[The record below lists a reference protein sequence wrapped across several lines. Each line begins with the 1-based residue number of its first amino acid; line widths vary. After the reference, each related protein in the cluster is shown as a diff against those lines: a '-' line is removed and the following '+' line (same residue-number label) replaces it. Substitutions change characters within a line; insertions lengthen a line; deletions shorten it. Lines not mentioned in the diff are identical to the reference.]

1 MKKRIVLFALN
12 YCENVQPALKKS
24 ALRGLSFVLAAIFLS
39 ASAVYP
45 AFVSADSGDEKKIEK
60 RENKSKKQSK
70 ESVKKTGGV
79 KNKKNKAPV
88 DNKVKKEVEK
98 SKDSKSKDS
107 KSKDSK
113 SKDSKSKDSKSKD
126 SKSKDSKSKD
136 SKSKDSKSK
145 DSIKK
150 AGKSKESTKIAN
162 KKKPVDNKKKKSDE
176 KKELPLKDVNY
187 KTLDMAT
194 DEILINSKKYKVG
207 GISLEKKIPV
217 KKSKINEIKKL
228 AADVKKDFEEH
239 KKVSRR
245 KKNRYSIELPDSYH
259 NIDTKLAFEIMRRV
273 NLSSLA
279 MFKTLYLPH
288 LKKARS
294 VKNRTAL
301 KERAGGDALDERT
314 KMALFIVG
322 SFINEVIE
330 KYNSGNLS
338 KTYKDFGRWVNEGA
352 NILAYGTIFPG
363 DSGARKSTKK
373 SGGRNGVISFE
384 TAKKLL
390 RALIEVESSAVQ
402 MKHGR
407 ANISL
412 NMRTYPRDGSY
423 VIGFMQ
429 ESVDDFARGVNL
441 FDPEINIKYTCKKLH
456 KYLVK
461 YNGNYDKM
469 LRHYNAGQGNMDCE
483 QAHRYSAKVHKFMER
498 Y

>member
-12 YCENVQPALKKS
+12 CYKNLSPALKVT
-24 ALRGLSFVLAAIFLS
+24 AFRGVLSLIAAVLFAA
-39 ASAVYP
+39 AAVVMAAAP
-45 AFVSADSGDEKKIEK
+45 AGAVSGAGTEKKIEK

-70 ESVKKTGGV
+70 ESVKKDDGV
-79 KNKKNKAPV
+79 KDKKNKAPV
-88 DNKVKKEVEK
+88 EKKVKN
-98 SKDSKSKDS
+98 
-107 KSKDSK
+107 
-113 SKDSKSKDSKSKD
+113 
-126 SKSKDSKSKD
+126 
-136 SKSKDSKSK
+136 
-145 DSIKK
+145 K
-150 AGKSKESTKIAN
+150 AEKSKESKEKPADKKN
-162 KKKPVDNKKKKSDE
+162 KKPDDKKNKKPDVKKV
-176 KKELPLKDVNY
+176 LPPKDFNL
-187 KTLDMAT
+187 KTLNIAT

-207 GISLEKKIPV
+207 GISLEKSKTAV

-239 KKVSRR
+239 KKANPR
-245 KKNRYSIELPDSYH
+245 KKNRYSIDLPVSYH
-259 NIDTKLAFEIMRRV
+259 NIDMKLASEIMRRV
-273 NLSSLA
+273 NLSSLS

-288 LKKARS
+288 LKKAHS
-294 VKNRTAL
+294 VKNKSGL
-301 KERAGGDALDERT
+301 KNQTGGDSLDDRT

-330 KYNSGNLS
+330 KYDSGNLS
-338 KTYKDFGRWVNEGA
+338 KTHKDFGRWINEGA

-363 DSGARKSTKK
+363 DSGARKSSKK
-373 SGGRNGVISFE
+373 SGGGRNGVISFG

-402 MKHGR
+402 MKQGR
-407 ANISL
+407 VNISL

-441 FDPEINIKYTCKKLH
+441 FDPETNIKHTCKKLH

-461 YNGNYDKM
+461 YDGNYDKV
-469 LRHYNAGQGNMDCE
+469 LRHYNAGQGNMDCG
-483 QAHRYSAKVHKFMER
+483 QAHRYSAKVHRFMER